1 MNATANE
8 ILAGINDAI
17 QRGFNEAGGDSTA
30 VNPGHR
36 VSFHWPPHSVSRDY
50 HVTQDCWQDESEHEI
65 RGEIYTI
72 QWASTE
78 HGVFGRIIDLWNEAK
93 GESREEVLSRLI
105 EGADPW
111 FDRMDAISKSI
122 GLPSRFHGQIVELS
136 SPDIAKLLFCSD
148 RDVASAAV
156 VEIEKRASTAEF
168 LPSFIAI
175 LRDGLHPNR
184 RTAQWCVLDML
195 EDYSAFCKTDAEMQ
209 EVVDAIEF
217 LMSTT
222 HDDYARAIYKAGV
235 VLGGHFCNEPAAN
248 ALIKCLTAPSKIG
261 RRSAMHAVF
270 HLVEWLP
277 AERTR
282 VIAALQEAA
291 KQESEPLLKEFALSQ
306 ARDIS
311 SGASDHMEEPVFA
324 EEISA

>member
-8 ILAGINDAI
+8 ILAGVNDAI
-17 QRGFNEAGGDSTA
+17 LRGFKEAGEDSTA

-50 HVTQDCWQDESEHEI
+50 HVTQECWRDESEHEI
-65 RGEIYTI
+65 RGEKYMV
-72 QWASTE
+72 QWATTE

-93 GESREEVLSRLI
+93 GESREEVLSLLL
-105 EGADPW
+105 EGATPW
-111 FDRMDAISKSI
+111 FDRMDAISNSI
-122 GLPSRFHGQIVELS
+122 GSPNRFHGQIVDLA

-175 LRDGLHPNR
+175 LRDGLHPYR

-195 EDYSAFCKTDAEMQ
+195 EDYSAFCKTDAEVK
-209 EVVDAIEF
+209 EAVDAIEF

-222 HDDYARAIYKAGV
+222 HDDHARAIYKAGV

-248 ALIKCLTAPSKIG
+248 ALINCLTAPSKVG

-282 VIAALQEAA
+282 VIAALEAA
-291 KQESEPLLKEFALSQ
+291 AQQESEPLLKEFALSQ